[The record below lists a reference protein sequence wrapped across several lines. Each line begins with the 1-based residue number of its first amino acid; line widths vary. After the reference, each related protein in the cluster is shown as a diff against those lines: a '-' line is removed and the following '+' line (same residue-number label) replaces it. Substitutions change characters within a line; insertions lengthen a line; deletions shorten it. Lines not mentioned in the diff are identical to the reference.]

1 MMQKN
6 TAKGA
11 ASLYLSNIVSL
22 FVITG
27 HFIVLTNTLD
37 INQIGIIFGFQIIM
51 YLFSTLATFCLPI
64 PIMSPLPLP
73 HAITKFIPE
82 FLASDQKGKAN
93 TIFFYSLYLLIFISI
108 ILSVIIFANLNLLND
123 ILFNNQI
130 TRILL
135 TIALLQIFLFSIN
148 QFLFSGMI
156 SIGKSYK
163 VGIIQI
169 YSIVI
174 KFVGAAILAYLGFG
188 IIGVLSGY
196 LIGDL
201 LFTVLVLPI
210 CYKILNNKNEKID
223 INSSLNYSFPILIS
237 SLIIFG
243 VTQID
248 RIFALVNLGLPGL
261 GIYTIAIAAST
272 IGAYA
277 PNSLATAI
285 TPNLSTLYSLNK
297 LDSFR
302 DLSKLY
308 TRYVSF
314 IGMPAA
320 FMIAALSVPL
330 MSIFGVQYANSALPA
345 AIISIAIGIT
355 TFSSIYNS
363 QLFVR
368 GKTNWIMFANVSGL
382 ILFII
387 MISIS
392 QFINN
397 NINVNY
403 LAYGRALMIISTSLI
418 VCYKASTL
426 GDLKYDKK
434 SISNSL
440 IGSIIMAIILFFT
453 YEILF
458 STLSSIIS
466 LIILIPSGMVIYF
479 LYLRQTKTFN
489 QQDIDFIIK
498 ITSIKDSNKTNTMK
512 KIFGIKN

>member
-6 TAKGA
+6 TARGA
-11 ASLYLSNIVSL
+11 ASLYLSNIVSF

-37 INQIGIIFGFQIIM
+37 IDQIGIIFGFQIIM

-82 FLASDQKGKAN
+82 FLASNEKGKAN
-93 TIFFYSLYLLIFISI
+93 TIFIYSLYLLIFISV
-108 ILSVIIFANLNLLND
+108 ILSAIIFANMDLLNN
-123 ILFNNQI
+123 ILFNGEI
-130 TRILL
+130 TETIL
-135 TIALLQIFLFSIN
+135 TIALLQIFFFSIN

-163 VGIIQI
+163 AGIIQI
-169 YSIVI
+169 YSIIV
-174 KFVGAAILAYLGFG
+174 KFIGAAILAYVGFG

-196 LIGDL
+196 LIGDI

-210 CYKILNNKNEKID
+210 CYKKLNNKKEKID

-277 PNSLATAI
+277 PNSLATAL
-285 TPNLSTLYSLNK
+285 TPNLSTLYSLKK

-302 DLSKLY
+302 DISKLY

-320 FMIAALSVPL
+320 FMIAALSIPL
-330 MSIFGVQYANSALPA
+330 MSIFGTQYANSALPA

-368 GKTNWIMFANVSGL
+368 GETRWIMFANISGL
-382 ILFII
+382 LLFIM
-387 MISIS
+387 MISVS
-392 QFINN
+392 QFLNN
-397 NINVNY
+397 NVDVNY

-418 VCYKASTL
+418 VSYKSFTL

-440 IGSIIMAIILFFT
+440 IGSIIMAIVLYFS
-453 YEILF
+453 YDLLF
-458 STLSSIIS
+458 SSVSSVIS
-466 LIILIPSGMVIYF
+466 LIILAPSGMIIYF
-479 LYLRQTKTFN
+479 LYLRQTRTFN
-489 QQDIDFIIK
+489 QKDIEFIIK
-498 ITSIKDSNKTNTMK
+498 ITSIKDTSKTNTIK
-512 KIFGIKN
+512 RIFGIRN

>member
-11 ASLYLSNIVSL
+11 ASLYLSSIVSL

-82 FLASDQKGKAN
+82 FLSSNEKGKAN
-93 TIFFYSLYLLIFISI
+93 TIFIYSLYLLIFISI
-108 ILSVIIFANLNLLND
+108 ILSSIIFVNIELLNN
-123 ILFNNQI
+123 ILFNGKI
-130 TRILL
+130 SEMILS
-135 TIALLQIFLFSIN
+135 IALLQIFFFSIN

-163 VGIIQI
+163 AGIIQI

-174 KFVGAAILAYLGFG
+174 KFVGAAILAYMGFG

-196 LIGDL
+196 LIGDV

-210 CYKILNNKNEKID
+210 CYKKLNNKKDKIN
-223 INSSLNYSFPILIS
+223 INTTLNYSFPILIS

-285 TPNLSTLYSLNK
+285 TPNLSTLYSLKK

-320 FMIAALSVPL
+320 FMIAALSIPL
-330 MSIFGVQYANSALPA
+330 MSIFGSQYANSALPA

-368 GKTNWIMFANVSGL
+368 GKTNWIMLANISGL
-382 ILFII
+382 LVFIL

-392 QFINN
+392 QFLNN
-397 NINVNY
+397 NIDVNY
-403 LAYGRALMIISTSLI
+403 LAYGRALMIFSTSLI
-418 VCYKASTL
+418 VCYKSYTL
-426 GDLKYDKK
+426 GDLKYDEK
-434 SISNSL
+434 SIINSL
-440 IGSIIMAIILFFT
+440 IGSLIMSIILYLSYELFFSS
-453 YEILF
+453 F
-458 STLSSIIS
+458 SSIIS
-466 LIILIPSGMVIYF
+466 LIILIPSGMIIYF
-479 LYLRQTKTFN
+479 FYLRQTKTFN
-489 QQDIDFIIK
+489 AQDIEFIVK
-498 ITSIKDSNKTNTMK
+498 ITSITDSNKTNTMK
-512 KIFGIKN
+512 KIFGIRN

>member
-37 INQIGIIFGFQIIM
+37 IDQIGIIFGFQIIM

-82 FLASDQKGKAN
+82 FLASNEKGKAN
-93 TIFFYSLYLLIFISI
+93 TIFSYSLYLLIFISV
-108 ILSVIIFANLNLLND
+108 ILSAIIFLNIDLLNS
-123 ILFNNQI
+123 ILFNGKVTKTI
-130 TRILL
+130 L
-135 TIALLQIFLFSIN
+135 TIALLQIFFFSIN

-163 VGIIQI
+163 AGIIQI

-174 KFVGAAILAYLGFG
+174 KFVGAAIFAYAGFG

-196 LIGDL
+196 LIGDI

-210 CYKILNNKNEKID
+210 CYKKLNNKKQKID

-248 RIFALVNLGLPGL
+248 RIFALINLGLPGL

-285 TPNLSTLYSLNK
+285 TPNLATLYSLNK

-320 FMIAALSVPL
+320 FMIAALSIPL
-330 MSIFGVQYANSALPA
+330 MSIFGAQYANSAFPA

-355 TFSSIYNS
+355 TFSSVYNS

-368 GKTNWIMFANVSGL
+368 GKTNWIMFANLSGL
-382 ILFII
+382 LLFIVI
-387 MISIS
+387 ISIS
-392 QFINN
+392 QFFNN

-403 LAYGRALMIISTSLI
+403 LASGRALMIIFTALI
-418 VCYKASTL
+418 ISYKSYTL

-440 IGSIIMAIILFFT
+440 IGSIIMGIILYFSYELFF
-453 YEILF
+453 
-458 STLSSIIS
+458 SSLSSLIS
-466 LIILIPSGMVIYF
+466 LAILIPLGMIIYF
-479 LYLRQTKTFN
+479 MFLRQTKTFN
-489 QQDIDFIIK
+489 QQDIEFIMRI
-498 ITSIKDSNKTNTMK
+498 ISIKKTNKINITK